1 MNIDEVR
8 EKSLVVYDRDGLY
21 FAEMYVAMEL

>member
-8 EKSLVVYDRDGLY
+8 EKSLVYDRDGLY